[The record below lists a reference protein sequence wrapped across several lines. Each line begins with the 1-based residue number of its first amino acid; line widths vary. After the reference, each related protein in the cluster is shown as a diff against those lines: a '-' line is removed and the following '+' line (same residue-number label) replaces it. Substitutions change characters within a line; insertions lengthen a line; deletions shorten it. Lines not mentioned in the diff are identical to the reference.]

1 MRARPRDR
9 HQLLRVPRV
18 RGGTDVN
25 LVVTIPGRPPTPNN
39 GPRNN
44 WAAAAAERKQWRG
57 DAHKIARDAVNR
69 AGWERADLVRVH
81 VVFVVPT
88 HGRRDWSNLIASLKP
103 LEDGLVD
110 AGVMLDDSLDVIQS
124 YTFGHRYERGI
135 AATEFHVERVDAGG
149 LGL

>member
-1 MRARPRDR
+1 
-9 HQLLRVPRV
+9 V
-18 RGGTDVN
+18 RGGT
-25 LVVTIPGRPPTPNN
+25 VVKLTVVIPGRPPTPNN

-69 AGWERADLVRVH
+69 AGWPGADLVRIH

-103 LEDGLVD
+103 LEDGMVD
-110 AGVMLDDSLDVIQS
+110 AGVMRDDSLDVIQS